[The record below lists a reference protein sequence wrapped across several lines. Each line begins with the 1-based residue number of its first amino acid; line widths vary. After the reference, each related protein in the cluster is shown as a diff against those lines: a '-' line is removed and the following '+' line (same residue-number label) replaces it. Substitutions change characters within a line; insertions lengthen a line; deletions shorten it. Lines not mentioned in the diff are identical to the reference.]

1 MEALFKY
8 FSGLTVAFAAL
19 LCPITSVIVTALS
32 FILVD
37 FVTGVCASRA
47 VARREARTWWF
58 ESRKAWRTINKLCFV
73 VTGIV
78 MTWLV
83 DSLVLEFMEL
93 HLANIFTGFV
103 CGVELWSF
111 VENASIISQSSL
123 FEWLGRWIKR
133 RLGREVGDE

>member
-1 MEALFKY
+1 MVVLFKY
-8 FSGLTVAFAAL
+8 ISGAVAALVAL
-19 LCPITSVIVTALS
+19 LCPITPLIITASV
-32 FILVD
+32 FIAID
-37 FVTGVCASRA
+37 FITGIYASSVNA
-47 VARREARTWWF
+47 KKEGREWRI

-78 MTWLV
+78 MTWLI
-83 DSLVLEFMEL
+83 DSLVLQFMEL

-111 VENASIISQSSL
+111 FENATIISQSSL

-133 RLGREVGDE
+133 RIRREVGDE